1 MFRASDSPNAYL
13 TNKVK
18 TIDLRLLSGETAV
31 HADMIMWHERE
42 PVEMAAFQFTN
53 ILFSVPQLSVKLRQ
67 IPPDHLA
74 MVKFYT
80 DYWLANRD
88 VLLNARIE
96 APAPLANYPIVSAR
110 AGDKQIIALYADM
123 VTRLTNPPPRID
135 LVNAKGSRG
144 IVIVADKDVG
154 TFKYRVRDCQGRSVS
169 NGTLRLGQT
178 PQQLDV
184 PISGIVEL
192 VK

>member
-1 MFRASDSPNAYL
+1 
-13 TNKVK
+13 VK
-18 TIDLRLLSGETAV
+18 TIDLRLLSGGTAV

-80 DYWLANRD
+80 DYWLTNRD

-123 VTRLTNPPPRID
+123 VARVSDPPSRID
-135 LVNAKGSRG
+135 LVNAKGSRDV
-144 IVIVADKDVG
+144 VIVADNDVG
-154 TFKYRVRDCQGRSVS
+154 TFKYQVRDCQGRSVR
-169 NGTLRLGQT
+169 NGTMRLGRT

>member
-18 TIDLRLLSGETAV
+18 TTDLRLLSGGTAV

-53 ILFSVPQLSVKLRQ
+53 ILFAVPQLSVQLRR

-96 APAPLANYPIVSAR
+96 APAPLANYPIVNAR
-110 AGDKQIIALYADM
+110 GREKQIIALYTDM
-123 VTRLTNPPPRID
+123 VARVTSPTPRID

-144 IVIVADKDVG
+144 IVIVADNDVG
-154 TFKYRVRDCQGRSVS
+154 TFKYLVRDCQGRSVGD
-169 NGTLRLGQT
+169 GTLRLGRT

-184 PISGIVEL
+184 PISGVVEL
-192 VK
+192 MK